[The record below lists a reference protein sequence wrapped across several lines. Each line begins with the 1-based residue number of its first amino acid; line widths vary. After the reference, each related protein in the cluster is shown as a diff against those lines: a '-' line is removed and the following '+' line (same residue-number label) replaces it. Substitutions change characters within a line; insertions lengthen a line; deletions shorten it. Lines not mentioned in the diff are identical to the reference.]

1 MLDIKSELEELSAL
15 LTRAREIVGSLDDQL
30 PQDTVGWLDMAKT
43 ALVQDSLPVR
53 TAPSKGASDGVSGLY
68 SCEFCGAGPFKN
80 ELGLQIHQGRNH
92 KKETKAR
99 KRATVVA

>member
-1 MLDIKSELEELSAL
+1 MLDIKSELEELSSHLA
-15 LTRAREIVGSLDDQL
+15 RAQQIVTNLGNEL
-30 PQDTVGWLDMAKT
+30 PQDTVGWLDMAKI
-43 ALVQDSLPVR
+43 ALVQDSLPAR
-53 TAPSKGASDGVSGLY
+53 TAPLGTEEKAPGLY

-92 KKETKAR
+92 KRETKAR

>member
-1 MLDIKSELEELSAL
+1 MLDIKSELEELSSHLA
-15 LTRAREIVGSLDDQL
+15 RAQQIVNTLGNQL

-43 ALVQDSLPVR
+43 ALVQNSLPAR
-53 TAPSKGASDGVSGLY
+53 TAPAGTASAAPGLY
-68 SCEFCGAGPFKN
+68 FCEFCESGPFKN

-99 KRATVVA
+99 KRAVAVS